1 MAKSYVESFGKFIKP
16 EKKAAADEVLA
27 GANPAAAE
35 QATPATQAVQT
46 TQPVQTAAPAIQPK
60 IVEADPAVVAAR
72 SALAAATSNRDKMVS
87 AKETELEKVKADQAL
102 QVNNATAALNNAL
115 QKAATSK

>member
-1 MAKSYVESFGKFIKP
+1 MSYVQSFKKFANA
-16 EKKAAADEVLA
+16 EKKASEEVVA
-27 GANPAAAE
+27 GANPAGAE
-35 QATPATQAVQT
+35 QSTPATQAVQT
-46 TQPVQTAAPAIQPK
+46 TQPGQTAAPAIQPK

-87 AKETELEKVKADQAL
+87 AKETELEKLKADQAI
-102 QVNNATAALNNAL
+102 QVNNANTALNSAL